1 MNNKGQTLVVF
12 IIFIPVI
19 ILLMAFIVDTSL
31 MYIAK
36 SKLNDLSKTIIKEI
50 YDIED
55 KNNKVEELLKVN
67 EINYNNY
74 DVEINDNKV
83 ILSIEEEID
92 SVFGRMIGNESYTI
106 KSEITGYKDNDKFK
120 FIVE

>member
-74 DVEINDNKV
+74 DVEINDDKV
-83 ILSIEEEID
+83 KLTIEEEID
-92 SVFGRMIGNESYTI
+92 SVFGSMIGNESYTI
-106 KSEITGYKDNDKFK
+106 KSEVTGYKDNDKFK

>member
-55 KNNKVEELLKVN
+55 KNSKVEELLNVN

-74 DVEINDNKV
+74 DIEINDNKV
-83 ILSIEEEID
+83 KLSIEEEID
-92 SVFGRMIGNESYTI
+92 SVFGSMIGNESYTI

>member
-55 KNNKVEELLKVN
+55 KNNKVEELLNVN

-74 DVEINDNKV
+74 DIEINDNKV
-83 ILSIEEEID
+83 KLSIEEEID
-92 SVFGRMIGNESYTI
+92 SVFGSMIGNESYTI
-106 KSEITGYKDNDKFK
+106 KSEVTGYKENDKFK

>member
-1 MNNKGQTLVVF
+1 MNNRGQTLVVF

-83 ILSIEEEID
+83 KLSIEEEID
-92 SVFGRMIGNESYTI
+92 SVFGSMIGNESYTI
-106 KSEITGYKDNDKFK
+106 KSEVTGYKENDKFK

>member
-1 MNNKGQTLVVF
+1 MNNRGQTLVVF

-106 KSEITGYKDNDKFK
+106 KSEVTGYKENDKFK

>member
-50 YDIED
+50 YDVED
-55 KNNKVEELLKVN
+55 KNSKVEELLNVN

-74 DVEINDNKV
+74 DIEINDNK
-83 ILSIEEEID
+83 IKLNIEEEID
-92 SVFGRMIGNESYTI
+92 SVFGSMIGNESYTI

>member
-50 YDIED
+50 YDVKD
-55 KNNKVEELLKVN
+55 KNSKVEELLNVN

-74 DVEINDNKV
+74 DIEINDNKV
-83 ILSIEEEID
+83 KLSIEEEID
-92 SVFGRMIGNESYTI
+92 SVFGSMIGNESYTI
-106 KSEITGYKDNDKFK
+106 KSEVTGYKDNDKFK

>member
-55 KNNKVEELLKVN
+55 KNSKVEELLNVN

-83 ILSIEEEID
+83 KLSIEEEID
-92 SVFGRMIGNESYTI
+92 SVFGSMIGNESYTI

>member
-50 YDIED
+50 YDVED
-55 KNNKVEELLKVN
+55 KNSKVEELLKAN

-74 DVEINDNKV
+74 DIEINDNKV
-83 ILSIEEEID
+83 KLSIKEEID

-106 KSEITGYKDNDKFK
+106 KSEVTGYKDNDKFK

>member
-36 SKLNDLSKTIIKEI
+36 SKLNDLSKTILKEI

-55 KNNKVEELLKVN
+55 KNNKVEELLNVN

-74 DVEINDNKV
+74 DIEINDNKV
-83 ILSIEEEID
+83 KLTIEEEID
-92 SVFGRMIGNESYTI
+92 SVFGSMIGNESYTI
-106 KSEITGYKDNDKFK
+106 KSEVTGYKENDKFK

>member
-83 ILSIEEEID
+83 KLSIEEEID
-92 SVFGRMIGNESYTI
+92 SVFGSMIGNESYTI
-106 KSEITGYKDNDKFK
+106 KSEVTGYKENDKFK

>member
-36 SKLNDLSKTIIKEI
+36 SKLNDLSKTILKEI

-55 KNNKVEELLKVN
+55 KNNKVEELLNVN

-74 DVEINDNKV
+74 DIEINDNKV
-83 ILSIEEEID
+83 KLTIEEEID
-92 SVFGRMIGNESYTI
+92 SVFGSMIGNESYTI
-106 KSEITGYKDNDKFK
+106 KSEVTGYKDNDKFK

>member
-74 DVEINDNKV
+74 DIEINDNKV
-83 ILSIEEEID
+83 KLSIEEEID
-92 SVFGRMIGNESYTI
+92 SVFGSMISNESYTI

>member
-55 KNNKVEELLKVN
+55 KNSKVEELLKVN

-92 SVFGRMIGNESYTI
+92 SVFGSMIGNESYTI
-106 KSEITGYKDNDKFK
+106 KSEVTGYKDNDKFK